1 MILTKNLFRSR
12 TRQKTTKRLLKKSI
26 HKSLREALW
35 PDVVGMDNYFFN
47 IHLKAFSMS
56 KKAIRMISSSKDT
69 QLVSLALILKSIAR
83 IESLELAR
91 ISSFTSSR
99 S

>member
-1 MILTKNLFRSR
+1 MILTKNLFRSK
-12 TRQKTTKRLLKKSI
+12 TRQMTTKRLSNKSM

-35 PDVVGMDNYFFN
+35 PDVVEMDNYFSN

-56 KKAIRMISSSKDT
+56 KKAILMIFSSKDN
-69 QLVSLALILKSIAR
+69 QLVSLASILRSIAR
-83 IESLELAR
+83 IESLESVR
-91 ISSFTSSR
+91 ISSFTSSK